1 MIPHRQPRSSNSGYG
16 VRCAGHESLWSIPL
30 STPIIAT
37 LVISLLASATG
48 AQSFVRATPPVV
60 GRPARLVVP
69 EVRTGRLGNG
79 IVVQVV
85 EQRELPLVHILAVFA
100 GGSRLDGPRAGMAT
114 FVANMLDEGAG
125 SHDPESLQAE
135 LAYLGASLLTS
146 ADWDRTT
153 ISLKVP
159 LRSLGSALDLMADVI
174 ARPRFSANEV
184 RRQRDLRLANLLQQR
199 DQPNALADLAFY
211 QVVYPKGH
219 PYHGNA
225 NGDSASTALLDSAAV
240 RAFYRRTIRPNL
252 ARVVVVGDLA
262 DADARAAIA
271 KRFEGWTASG
281 PTAAPAAVTTLPLR
295 QATSRLYLV
304 DKPNAAQS
312 VINIGWPGVDRLS
325 VDYAPLMVMNSLL
338 GGSFTSR
345 LNMNLREQK
354 GFTYGAGSRFSF
366 RKVPG
371 PFIASASVRTNVTDS
386 SLVEFLKELR
396 AVRDTLVPNDEV
408 ERAKSYAELG
418 IPGSLESTAQV
429 ATSITQLA
437 NFGLPLTD
445 LARFAARVRAVTPAD
460 IRRVARKYLTPDR
473 ATIVVV
479 GDLSRTRAGIEAL
492 HLGPI
497 TTLDV
502 ARVSR

>member
-1 MIPHRQPRSSNSGYG
+1 M
-16 VRCAGHESLWSIPL
+16 
-30 STPIIAT
+30 
-37 LVISLLASATG
+37 
-48 AQSFVRATPPVV
+48 
-60 GRPARLVVP
+60 
-69 EVRTGRLGNG
+69 
-79 IVVQVV
+79 
-85 EQRELPLVHILAVFA
+85 
-100 GGSRLDGPRAGMAT
+100 
-114 FVANMLDEGAG
+114 
-125 SHDPESLQAE
+125 
-135 LAYLGASLLTS
+135 
-146 ADWDRTT
+146 
-153 ISLKVP
+153 
-159 LRSLGSALDLMADVI
+159 
-174 ARPRFSANEV
+174 
-184 RRQRDLRLANLLQQR
+184 
-199 DQPNALADLAFY
+199 
-211 QVVYPKGH
+211 
-219 PYHGNA
+219 
-225 NGDSASTALLDSAAV
+225 
-240 RAFYRRTIRPNL
+240 
-252 ARVVVVGDLA
+252 
-262 DADARAAIA
+262 
-271 KRFEGWTASG
+271 
-281 PTAAPAAVTTLPLR
+281 
-295 QATSRLYLV
+295 
-304 DKPNAAQS
+304 
-312 VINIGWPGVDRLS
+312 DRLS

-366 RKVPG
+366 RKSPG

-396 AVRDTLVPNDEV
+396 AVRDTPVPNDEV
-408 ERAKSYAELG
+408 ERAKSYVELG

-445 LARFAARVRAVTPAD
+445 LASFAARVRAVTPAD